1 MITESRM
8 VGPICDPGTQEEE
21 ARFTA
26 SSKPSGLHI
35 NTVTNNNP
43 TKQINKYKKR
53 MTGICPKRSRSIEMF
68 RAERKK
74 ETHWGLEAA

>member
-1 MITESRM
+1 MWWDTSVILALWKKQKDLLQVQGQ
-8 VGPICDPGTQEEE
+8 VGYILILSQ
-21 ARFTA
+21 
-26 SSKPSGLHI
+26 
-35 NTVTNNNP
+35 TNKNP

-68 RAERKK
+68 QEERKK